1 MSYKKVYYKDGEG
14 NTVQIVLQRIATEI
28 ITFNPGENET
38 YETRDIT
45 SEIPMVDE
53 NADYQEFLKFVD
65 GGGEVNVVE
74 IVI

>member
-1 MSYKKVYYKDGEG
+1 MVYKKIYYKDGEG
-14 NTVQIVLQRIATEI
+14 NTIQIVLQRIATEI

-45 SEIPMVDE
+45 SEIPMVEE